1 MEAGFLAA
9 PSRRILRMRLLI
21 IDGGGT
27 STDVAICDQ
36 HHVVSRSILPSVKPT
51 PADLKTDDLC
61 RMLGTFL
68 ATSPIDDSSES
79 PVAAVILGMAGVW
92 SPRER
97 YSYAQSMT
105 ESWMTYVSPNP
116 IQLVI
121 LSDVELALVAAHGF
135 APGAVL
141 IGGTGSIMLLRD
153 SQHQLVRSGG
163 WGPQIDDAG
172 SGYWLG
178 RTACAAVARM
188 LDGRGPSTLLM
199 RPVAAYLRVDEADHE
214 AVRTALRTTTAP
226 AFAKIGAAV
235 LSYADELDAVAIDIR
250 DEGARELALLLSRV
264 PHDVPVSIYG
274 SLFQNATYKAL
285 VERYASRPLVHVEDV
300 ITAVASQVDRA
311 GNLRFE

>member
-1 MEAGFLAA
+1 
-9 PSRRILRMRLLI
+9 MRLLI

-36 HHVVSRSILPSVKPT
+36 RHIVSRSVLPSVKPT
-51 PADLKTDDLC
+51 SADLKTDELC

-68 ATSPIDDSSES
+68 ATSPIDDAAES

-97 YSYAQSMT
+97 YSYVQAMS
-105 ESWMTYVSPNP
+105 ESWATYVSPNP
-116 IQLVI
+116 MQLVI
-121 LSDVELALVAAHGF
+121 LSDVELALIAAYGF

-141 IGGTGSIMLLRD
+141 IGGTGSIMLMRD
-153 SQHQLVRSGG
+153 ARRQLVRSGG

-178 RTACAAVARM
+178 RMACAAVARM
-188 LDGRGPSTLLM
+188 LDGRGPSTLLI
-199 RPVAAYLRVDEADHE
+199 RPVAAYLRVDAADSE
-214 AVRTALRTTTAP
+214 AVRTALRTAPTP

-250 DEGARELALLLSRV
+250 DEGARELALLLSCV
-264 PHDVPVSIYG
+264 AHDMSVSMYG

-285 VERYASRPLVHVEDV
+285 VERYASRPLNHIEDV
-300 ITAVASQVDRA
+300 IAAVASQVDRA
-311 GNLRFE
+311 GDLRFE